1 MKRFLP
7 LIAMA
12 ALGVAGP
19 ALAQGTATASASATA
34 TVLTP
39 ISVSKTSDLAFGAMV
54 RPGSGS
60 NTISIDAATGA
71 RTLSGS
77 GNASLAT
84 SSPTRAAFSVGG
96 DGAQTFSITV
106 PSPVNITRTG
116 GTETVPVTLSA
127 SAATGLLSGSAGNA
141 GSASFGV
148 GGSLPLDTSVVGG
161 SYTGTFNVT
170 VGYN

>member
-7 LIAMA
+7 LIAVA
-12 ALGVAGP
+12 ALG
-19 ALAQGTATASASATA
+19 LASSAQAQATASATATA

-39 ISVSKTSDLAFGAMV
+39 ISVSKTSDLAFGSMV
-54 RPGSGS
+54 RPGSGA
-60 NTISIDAATGA
+60 NTIVIDATTGTRTLTGA
-71 RTLSGS
+71 
-77 GNASLAT
+77 GNASLAS

-96 DGAQTFSITV
+96 DGAQTFAITV

-116 GTETVPVTLSA
+116 GTETVPVTLSP
-127 SAATGLLSGSAGNA
+127 SAATGLLSGPTGNSGTA
-141 GSASFGV
+141 TFGV
-148 GGSLPLDTSVVGG
+148 GGSLPLDTTVVGG

>member
-7 LIAMA
+7 LIAVA
-12 ALGVAGP
+12 ALGVAGS
-19 ALAQGTATASASATA
+19 ALAQGTASASASATA

-60 NTISIDAATGA
+60 NTIAIDPTTGA
-71 RTLSGS
+71 RTLSGG